1 MQISAAKVGLVGKEE
16 ALGREGELGLLVLA
30 IEEFGLPILF
40 QTKPCSVVPA
50 RSDCLCR
57 GSLWN
62 VLDGISSRYCED
74 QVSHSIFNCQ
84 VLISFV
90 GFRR

>member
-1 MQISAAKVGLVGKEE
+1 MVWLKKGMHWKGGCS
-16 ALGREGELGLLVLA
+16 
-30 IEEFGLPILF
+30 IEFVLPILL

-57 GSLWN
+57 GSLSN

-74 QVSHSIFNCQ
+74 QVSHTTFNCP
-84 VLISFV
+84 VLISSI